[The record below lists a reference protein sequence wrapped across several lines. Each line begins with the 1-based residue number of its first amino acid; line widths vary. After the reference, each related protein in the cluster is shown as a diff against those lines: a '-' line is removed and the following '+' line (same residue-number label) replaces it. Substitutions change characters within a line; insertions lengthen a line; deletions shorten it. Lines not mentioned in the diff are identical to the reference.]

1 VAAKDL
7 DRPPTRSELNKLLI
21 ANALTKP
28 FPNVLF
34 PALIAIGGLVLGAT
48 WILGVAVVAYAA
60 FAAVT
65 YFDGDEAEQVADEE
79 RAKRRKAF
87 EKANPRVSPGALAP
101 PIGQRLHAV
110 LQEEQRINRAIGQA
124 ELPFDEV
131 SGEVDSFVRAAEGT
145 AQRAQLIYEYL
156 SDHDPRAVEA
166 RLAQLRADDPDP
178 SKRALREAVE
188 AQWRALQR
196 GSEQLDRF
204 YTEMERIA
212 VELGNVRAE
221 LLTVSAASE
230 SAEQKRL
237 AADVRDLREQMG
249 AVSAGMSEAL
259 SEAPD
264 A

>member
-1 VAAKDL
+1 VASKDL
-7 DRPPTRSELNKLLI
+7 DRPPTRAELNRMLVG
-21 ANALTKP
+21 NALTKP
-28 FPNVLF
+28 FPNILL

-48 WILGVAVVAYAA
+48 WVVAVAVIAWLA
-60 FAAVT
+60 FSAVT
-65 YFDGDEAEQVADEE
+65 YFDGDEAARVAGEE
-79 RAKRRKAF
+79 RDKRRKAF

-110 LQEEQRINRAIGQA
+110 LSEEQRIDQAITRAD
-124 ELPFDEV
+124 LPFEEV

-156 SDHDPRAVEA
+156 SDHDPRAVEK
-166 RLAQLRADDPDP
+166 RLASLDPKDPDP
-178 SKRALREAVE
+178 SRRALREAVE

-196 GSEQLDRF
+196 GKQQLDRF

-221 LLTVSAASE
+221 LLAVSAASE
-230 SAEQKRL
+230 SAGQQRL

-259 SEAPD
+259 SEAPE

>member
-1 VAAKDL
+1 MAAKDL
-7 DRPPTRSELNKLLI
+7 DRPPTRSELNRLLI
-21 ANALTKP
+21 GNALTKP
-28 FPNVLF
+28 LPNVLF
-34 PALIAIGGLVLGAT
+34 PALIAIGGLIAGAT
-48 WILGVAVVAYAA
+48 WVLAVALVAYAA

-65 YFDGDEAEQVADEE
+65 YFDGDEAERVAGQE
-79 RAKRRKAF
+79 RAKRRRAS

-110 LQEEQRINRAIGQA
+110 ATEEQRINRAIAQA
-124 ELPFDEV
+124 ELPFEEV

-156 SDHDPRAVEA
+156 SDHDARAVDA
-166 RLAQLRADDPDP
+166 RLAQLRAADDP
-178 SKRALREAVE
+178 SKRALLEAVE
-188 AQWRALQR
+188 AQARALQR
-196 GSEQLDRF
+196 GQQQIDRF

-221 LLTVSAASE
+221 LLSVSAASE
-230 SAEQKRL
+230 AAGQQRL
-237 AADVRDLREQMG
+237 AGEVRDLREQMG